1 MEFGYVVLLH
11 VKIYFRAYFP
21 LNVTIFHVL
30 WNSYSPPPT
39 SLPLLFFLTKEP
51 LKIVAIFFHV
61 RKDDWNF
68 FTGSIF
74 VIFIWYPC

>member
-30 WNSYSPPPT
+30 WNSYSPPPHLPA
-39 SLPLLFFLTKEP
+39 SLILF
-51 LKIVAIFFHV
+51 
-61 RKDDWNF
+61 D
-68 FTGSIF
+68 
-74 VIFIWYPC
+74 